1 MPTLSTAI
9 RLISRHAPRHGH
21 ELQVGGL
28 GQGQPD
34 VNCGL
39 CGMFELRQ
47 VRVNANVVNVQ
58 PKIEFELELEATEQ
72 QQQCG
77 VDSEGGNEGAGGRGV
92 GVLRALVKCVTRCQ
106 RPQWSIQRSSNP

>member
-1 MPTLSTAI
+1 ML
-9 RLISRHAPRHGH
+9 G
-21 ELQVGGL
+21 Q

>member
-21 ELQVGGL
+21 ELQVRGL

-39 CGMFELRQ
+39 CGKC

-77 VDSEGGNEGAGGRGV
+77 EDNEGGKEAAGGRGV
-92 GVLRALVKCVTRCQ
+92 VC
-106 RPQWSIQRSSNP
+106 